1 MTITAT
7 VELARRWWAF
17 LLRGVFAVI
26 FGVLAF
32 IVPGSVLEVLV
43 LLFGA
48 WVLVD
53 GVFDAYAAIR
63 ARGRDRSWWLSL
75 LEGLAGIAV
84 GVLALVAPAFV
95 AEVLLLLIS
104 AWAIV
109 TGVIEIIA
117 AIRMR
122 EQIEGE
128 LWLALAGI
136 ASIAFGLLLFLFP
149 ADGALAI
156 VWLIGGYAIL
166 FGIMLIALGWR
177 LRGVNELAK
186 RDAATDYSR

>member
-1 MTITAT
+1 MMISAT
-7 VELARRWWAF
+7 VELARWWWAF
-17 LLRGVFAVI
+17 LLRGVLAVI
-26 FGVLAF
+26 FGILAL
-32 IVPGSVLEVLV
+32 IVPGSVLTVLV

-53 GVFDAYAAIR
+53 GVFDAVAAFQ

-75 LEGLAGIAV
+75 LEGLAGVVV
-84 GVLALVAPAFV
+84 GVIALLLPELA

-109 TGVIEIIA
+109 TGVIEIVT

-122 EQIEGE
+122 EQIRGE
-128 LWLALAGI
+128 FWLALAGI

-166 FGIMLIALGWR
+166 FGVMLVALGWR
-177 LRGVNELAK
+177 LRGVNELAR
-186 RDAATDYSR
+186 RDAATDHSR